1 MFNNLNNR
9 MVTVVKNKIAECYRI
24 MDIKSLKM
32 GKDKEE
38 ISKISHELSRK
49 FFTDVI
55 VKFENDMFDYFNT
68 NYQTNVRFG
77 YEIIRKNHLFNEVAD
92 DSIELDDIKD
102 KGYRYFLSYCP
113 TIKLFEFYD
122 MIDDFIQKL

>member
-1 MFNNLNNR
+1 MFNNLNDR

-24 MDIKSLKM
+24 IDITALQK
-32 GKDKEE
+32 GEDKEE
-38 ISKISHELSRK
+38 VSKISLDLSRK

-55 VKFENDMFDYFNT
+55 LKFENEMFDYFNT

-77 YEIIRKNHLFNEVAD
+77 YEIIRKNHLFNAVGD
-92 DSIELDDIKD
+92 DAIELDDFKD
-102 KGYRYFLSYCP
+102 KGYRYFLPYCP

-122 MIDDFIQKL
+122 MIDDFIEKL